1 MRGYGVSSPR
11 VSAIEQE
18 IASQPALWRRAAELA
33 EAPSEDLPPA
43 TSRVAVIGCGTSCYM
58 AGAYA
63 AARERAGAG
72 ETDAFAASEVPRGRR
87 YDAVVAISRSG
98 TTTEVL
104 SALEALPSSVPTY
117 AVVGV
122 PGTPIATSVDHAVV
136 LDFADEVSV
145 VQTRFA
151 TTALVYLLAGLGL
164 DVEAA
169 ASDADAALAAAL
181 PLDPASADAFV
192 FLGTGW
198 TVGLAAEAALK
209 FREAAL
215 AWAEAYPALEYR
227 HGPIALAA
235 AGTVVWPFGELDADL
250 LDEVRATGASVVPVG
265 LHPLAELVL
274 AQRTAVAL
282 AKARSLDPNKPRNLT
297 RSVVLQ

>member
-1 MRGYGVSSPR
+1 MLGYGVSWPR

-18 IASQPALWRRAAELA
+18 IASQPALWRRAAALA
-33 EAPSEDLPPA
+33 EASEDLPPA
-43 TSRVAVIGCGTSCYM
+43 SSRLAVIGCGTSRYM
-58 AGAYA
+58 AASYA
-63 AARERAGAG
+63 VAREGAGAG
-72 ETDAFAASEVPRGRR
+72 EADAFAASEVPRGRS

-104 SALEALPSSVPTY
+104 STLEALPPSVPTY

-122 PGTPIATSVDHAVV
+122 PRTPIATFVDHAVV
-136 LDFADEVSV
+136 LDFADEESV

-151 TTALVYLLAGLGL
+151 TTALVYLLVGLGL

-169 ASDADAALAAAL
+169 ASDAEAALAAVL
-181 PLDPASADAFV
+181 PIDPASADAFV

-209 FREAAL
+209 FRESAL

-235 AGTVVWPFGELDADL
+235 PGTVVWPLGEVDGDL
-250 LDEVRATGASVVPVG
+250 LDDVRATGASVVTGG